1 MAVVDA
7 NQNATQGA
15 PGGNNWANTGKQI
28 WNTGQGNAVMNPQ
41 AVGNVGGS
49 QAHTNMQPYTV
60 LNFCIALQGFSRRQ
74 TRKEEKTWIRLSL
87 K

>member
-49 QAHTNMQPYTV
+49 QAHTNMQPYGTQFLYRTAGDFPV
-60 LNFCIALQGFSRRQ
+60 AKLE
-74 TRKEEKTWIRLSL
+74 RKRKYGSVCR
-87 K
+87 